1 MYEADAAPVGA
12 AVVDTPAEVFDWL
25 APEAFEEVLAADV
38 EVGAVVGLELVPVMV
53 DEPEVVT
60 ETVDLVE
67 SELDAPEVEAP
78 PGVEEPVPLT
88 DCPMQLVS
96 VPAWMG
102 SSDE

>member
-12 AVVDTPAEVFDWL
+12 AVVDWTAELPDWL
-25 APEAFEEVLAADV
+25 APEAPEEVLTADV

-67 SELDAPEVEAP
+67 SELDAPDVEAP
-78 PGVEEPVPLT
+78 PGVEEPEPVT
-88 DCPMQLVS
+88 D
-96 VPAWMG
+96 
-102 SSDE
+102 